1 MIGNINSKKASE
13 YAAKKKLAL
22 QRANQLRAERKALED
37 REKYSNQNQNRIQ
50 GFDSS
55 ELSEDNNIF
64 QSNSYNMK
72 LNIDRDDLPFSSF
85 SSIRLRV
92 LTPIS

>member
-55 ELSEDNNIF
+55 ELSEDNNVF
-64 QSNSYNMK
+64 QIDFGSILALTWSP
-72 LNIDRDDLPFSSF
+72 LGANIEPNWSKM
-85 SSIRLRV
+85 
-92 LTPIS
+92 